1 MKKLI
6 IALLLTCSTLSSWGS
21 PMMDDSRSD
30 TLRAG
35 NSEVERL
42 QNAKGKD
49 FLLSN
54 IIFPQQKREVKVLA
68 YIDIAATSLRPAP
81 ADYLKTHAAYLPAI
95 EALFPYVKQAWADW
109 RAAANNWLPQKYQLP
124 DLKFTLVDGYKTD
137 SAHKIRW
144 TNATVNLALEAY
156 PGKEGFHYTSNSA
169 PARGVGIPFFGKEG
183 NGFGVIRFFMEQ
195 EWWNWLNSL
204 SKSPEEQAVAAE
216 EYKTAIAAQMA
227 GDFYDAALQGSGY
240 NWDERLSD
248 KTKRNKNILS
258 QASADTWHKNGPWAL
273 YNQQIMTH
281 EFGHLFG
288 LVHTD
293 EAGSIMGPEVDAD
306 KRISAPSVQDGLRL
320 ATLVCW
326 YHNQRAKKE
335 VCVPLTE
342 SKEAAKAKE
351 ELKARLQHLPKL
363 EAAAPVLPPVPEVK
377 LPSTLPQLPL
387 PAQLPTGKKKARRAV
402 FQAQAPVTAQSTP
415 VAKSQ
420 QQGASFQAQAPV
432 QAKTTPSISTNVTPV
447 QDNAPV
453 FQPQAPVKASAQTP
467 AKKSVKRKNRK
478 EKKDKRQTT
487 TPAVFQPQAPVK
499 AQSVTP
505 LSQSAAANQKTDAAV
520 FQPQAPAKANPTK
533 VAQKYYQK
541 GKLVFEPQAPVLYEP
556 ASKQQPAAAKKP
568 QTNASAPAVSKP
580 AATPAAVTPASQ
592 PAPQQPAKPKCFVCG
607 KELNEGE
614 YYSFAQSRH
623 VHKNSECAYR
633 AFANYYKTDEASLA
647 RYEDYYFLHVPQD
660 VVRAKATMKALGI
673 NTSDIRRYAAQD
685 AAQAEKRAQE
695 AAAEKQA
702 AAAHKALE
710 QKCSFYATV
719 SLDDIKN
726 YAQENQEALKEI
738 VKKQR
743 GGRPLSSKEANIKK
757 RYEQLQA
764 NYQLTQECQA
774 LN

>member
-1 MKKLI
+1 MKKFI

-137 SAHKIRW
+137 SAHKTRW

-306 KRISAPSVQDGLRL
+306 KRISAPSAQDGLRL

-351 ELKARLQHLPKL
+351 ELKVRLQHLPKL

-377 LPSTLPQLPL
+377 LPSTLPQLPV
-387 PAQLPTGKKKARRAV
+387 PAQLPTGTKKARR
-402 FQAQAPVTAQSTP
+402 
-415 VAKSQ
+415 
-420 QQGASFQAQAPV
+420 
-432 QAKTTPSISTNVTPV
+432 
-447 QDNAPV
+447 
-453 FQPQAPVKASAQTP
+453 
-467 AKKSVKRKNRK
+467 
-478 EKKDKRQTT
+478 
-487 TPAVFQPQAPVK
+487 AVFQPQAPVK

-520 FQPQAPAKANPTK
+520 FQPQAPVKANPTK

-568 QTNASAPAVSKP
+568 QTKASAPPVSKP
-580 AATPAAVTPASQ
+580 AATPAAVTPVSQ
-592 PAPQQPAKPKCFVCG
+592 AAPQQPAKPKCFVCG

>member
-1 MKKLI
+1 MKKFI

-306 KRISAPSVQDGLRL
+306 KRISAPSAQDGLRL

-377 LPSTLPQLPL
+377 LPSTLPQLPV

-402 FQAQAPVTAQSTP
+402 FQAQAPVTAQPTP

-420 QQGASFQAQAPV
+420 QQGSSFQAQAPV

-447 QDNAPV
+447 QDNAP
-453 FQPQAPVKASAQTP
+453 
-467 AKKSVKRKNRK
+467 
-478 EKKDKRQTT
+478 
-487 TPAVFQPQAPVK
+487 
-499 AQSVTP
+499 
-505 LSQSAAANQKTDAAV
+505 V

-568 QTNASAPAVSKP
+568 QTKASAPAVSKP

>member
-1 MKKLI
+1 
-6 IALLLTCSTLSSWGS
+6 
-21 PMMDDSRSD
+21 MMDDSRSD

-306 KRISAPSVQDGLRL
+306 KRISAPSAQDGLRL

-377 LPSTLPQLPL
+377 LPSTLPQLPV

-402 FQAQAPVTAQSTP
+402 FQAQAPVTAQPTP

-420 QQGASFQAQAPV
+420 QQGSSFQAQAPV

-447 QDNAPV
+447 QDNAP
-453 FQPQAPVKASAQTP
+453 
-467 AKKSVKRKNRK
+467 
-478 EKKDKRQTT
+478 
-487 TPAVFQPQAPVK
+487 
-499 AQSVTP
+499 
-505 LSQSAAANQKTDAAV
+505 V

-568 QTNASAPAVSKP
+568 QTKASAPAVSKP

>member
-1 MKKLI
+1 MKKFI

-68 YIDIAATSLRPAP
+68 YIDISATSLRPAP

-306 KRISAPSVQDGLRL
+306 KRISAPSAQDGLRL

-402 FQAQAPVTAQSTP
+402 FQAQAPVTAQPTP

-447 QDNAPV
+447 QDNA
-453 FQPQAPVKASAQTP
+453 
-467 AKKSVKRKNRK
+467 
-478 EKKDKRQTT
+478 
-487 TPAVFQPQAPVK
+487 AVFQPQAPV
-499 AQSVTP
+499 
-505 LSQSAAANQKTDAAV
+505 
-520 FQPQAPAKANPTK
+520 KANPTK

-556 ASKQQPAAAKKP
+556 ASKQQSAAAKKP
-568 QTNASAPAVSKP
+568 QTKASAPAVSKP

-592 PAPQQPAKPKCFVCG
+592 AAPQQPAKPKCFVCG

>member
-1 MKKLI
+1 MKKFI

-95 EALFPYVKQAWADW
+95 EALFPYVKQSWADW

-137 SAHKIRW
+137 SAHKTRW

-306 KRISAPSVQDGLRL
+306 KRISAPSAQDGLRL

-377 LPSTLPQLPL
+377 LPSTLPQLPV

-402 FQAQAPVTAQSTP
+402 FQAQAPVTAQPTP

-447 QDNAPV
+447 QDNA
-453 FQPQAPVKASAQTP
+453 
-467 AKKSVKRKNRK
+467 
-478 EKKDKRQTT
+478 
-487 TPAVFQPQAPVK
+487 AVFQPQAPV
-499 AQSVTP
+499 
-505 LSQSAAANQKTDAAV
+505 
-520 FQPQAPAKANPTK
+520 KANPTK

-568 QTNASAPAVSKP
+568 QTKASAPAVSKP
-580 AATPAAVTPASQ
+580 AATPAAVIPASQ
-592 PAPQQPAKPKCFVCG
+592 LAPQQPAKPKCFVCG